1 MSGTPLDIDPQPTR
15 KVSFWAAQ
23 APYVIML
30 LLVFTGMV
38 LTSLTPGFS
47 AIYWQITAVAFAGV
61 CIVSEWGAQV
71 YRSDKI
77 GMAIR
82 QGAHW
87 LIIVIAMRTLFYHDV
102 MSAMTPMALGLAV
115 LGLLAIG
122 TLLAGVHL
130 ASWQIGLVGV
140 LLALAIPGVF
150 WLERISLLLTA
161 AAVTIACIAGV
172 YFWQKRKSTR
182 GDFGQY

>member
-1 MSGTPLDIDPQPTR
+1 MSGTPLDIDPQPAR
-15 KVSFWAAQ
+15 KISFWAAQ

-47 AIYWQITAVAFAGV
+47 AIYWQITAVIFAGV
-61 CIVSEWGAQV
+61 CIVSEWSEQP
-71 YRSDKI
+71 YRSEKI
-77 GMAIR
+77 GMAVR
-82 QGAHW
+82 QGLHW

-130 ASWQIGLVGV
+130 VSWQIGLVGV

-150 WLERISLLLTA
+150 WLERVSLLLTA
-161 AAVTIACIAGV
+161 AAVTIACIVAV
-172 YFWQKRKSTR
+172 YFWQKRKSAR
-182 GDFGQY
+182 DDLAY